1 MIRTLIADDH
11 AVVLK
16 GLKQILSHT
25 PDILVTAEAT
35 SGQQVLDTVSTKP
48 VDVVVL
54 DIAMPDGNGLDVL
67 RTLKR
72 EKPNLPVVVLSMHS
86 EEQYGV
92 LVLKAGASGYLTKE
106 SAPNQLIAAIR
117 KVIMGGKYISPA
129 LAEKL
134 AFDLESDS
142 DTPLH
147 ERLSAREYQVLGM
160 IAIGKTV
167 GEIAQSLGLS
177 AKTISTYRS
186 RILEKMKMTKNAELT
201 HYAVRHGLVDTAQF
215 KQNLNSAPT
224 RRAV

>member
-16 GLKQILSHT
+16 GLKQVLSHT
-25 PDILVTAEAT
+25 PDIVVAAEAT
-35 SGQQVLDTVSTKP
+35 SGQQVLDLVRSKP
-48 VDVVVL
+48 LDVVVL

-67 RTLKR
+67 KTLKR
-72 EKPNLPVVVLSMHS
+72 EKPQLPVVVLSMHS

-106 SAPNQLIAAIR
+106 SAPDQLIAAIR
-117 KVIMGGKYISPA
+117 KVIMGGKYISSA

-142 DTPLH
+142 DTPPH

-167 GEIAQSLGLS
+167 GEIAESLGLS

-186 RILEKMKMTKNAELT
+186 RILEKMKMQKNAELT
-201 HYAVRHGLVDTAQF
+201 HYAVRQGLVDTMKF
-215 KQNLNSAPT
+215 KPT
-224 RRAV
+224 ATSKR

>member
-1 MIRTLIADDH
+1 MIRALIADDH

-16 GLKQILSHT
+16 GLKQVLSDT
-25 PDILVTAEAT
+25 PDITVAAEANT
-35 SGQQVLDTVSTKP
+35 GQQVLDIVRAKP

-67 RTLKR
+67 RSLKR
-72 EKPNLPVVVLSMHS
+72 ERPSLPVVVLSMHS

-106 SAPNQLIAAIR
+106 CAPDQLIAAIR
-117 KVIMGGKYISPA
+117 KVISGGKYISSA

-134 AFDLESDS
+134 AFDLETDPNV
-142 DTPLH
+142 PLH
-147 ERLSAREYQVLGM
+147 ERLSSREYQVLGM

-167 GEIAQSLGLS
+167 GEIAETLGLS

-186 RILEKMKMTKNAELT
+186 RILEKMKMQKNAELT
-201 HYAVRHGLVDTAQF
+201 HYAVRQGLVDAMNF
-215 KQNLNSAPT
+215 KEQSSKRVT
-224 RRAV
+224 H